1 MRGQGRCRHK
11 RTIPINMHGGLL
23 HQTHVAVDAP
33 TEHMFAAARHVA
45 PPQIVYPY
53 GNVVLSLLHVWREA
67 HVKPGVAPFV
77 RAGQTTV
84 HIDFRHLEHA
94 IEFQKYFPFQ
104 IFLIQHHGPTIP
116 TVTGIEIL
124 PHEIRYAERMR

>member
-1 MRGQGRCRHK
+1 MRGQGRCHHK
-11 RTIPINMHGGLL
+11 RAIPVDVCGVFL

-33 TEHMFAAARHVA
+33 TEHMFAAAWSHVT

-53 GNVVLSLLHVWREA
+53 GNVVLSLFHVGREA
-67 HVKPGVAPFV
+67 HVETGVTSFV
-77 RAGQTTV
+77 RANQV
-84 HIDFRHLEHA
+84 AIHIHFRDLEHA

-116 TVTGIEIL
+116 TVTGIEIF
-124 PHEIRYAERMR
+124 P

>member
-11 RTIPINMHGGLL
+11 RAIPVDVCGVFL
-23 HQTHVAVDAP
+23 HQTHVAVDTS
-33 TEHMFAAARHVA
+33 TEHMFAAARSHIP

-67 HVKPGVAPFV
+67 YVETGVTSFV

-84 HIDFRHLEHA
+84 HIDFRHLEYA
-94 IEFQKYFPFQ
+94 IE
-104 IFLIQHHGPTIP
+104 L
-116 TVTGIEIL
+116 
-124 PHEIRYAERMR
+124 

>member
-23 HQTHVAVDAP
+23 HQTHVAVDAS
-33 TEHMFAAARHVA
+33 TEHMFAAARSHVA

-53 GNVVLSLLHVWREA
+53 GNVVLSLFHVGREA
-67 HVKPGVAPFV
+67 YIETGVTSFV

-84 HIDFRHLEHA
+84 HIDFRHLEYA
-94 IEFQKYFPFQ
+94 IE
-104 IFLIQHHGPTIP
+104 L
-116 TVTGIEIL
+116 
-124 PHEIRYAERMR
+124 